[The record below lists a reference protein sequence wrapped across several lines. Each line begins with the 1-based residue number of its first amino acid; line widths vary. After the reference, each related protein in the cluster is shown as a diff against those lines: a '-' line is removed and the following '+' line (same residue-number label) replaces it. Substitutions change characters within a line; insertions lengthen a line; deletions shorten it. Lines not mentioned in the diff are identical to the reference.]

1 MRCKQKTETK
11 EISEWRQDRVVLC
24 EIAGGRNVI
33 AQGVSNWNLPHGNG
47 VRRDVAT
54 TNLEPNV
61 IIKRFEWC
69 PFTYWS
75 TVYTADQPRIDAL
88 NASKRDR
95 LRRIQGTVIQ
105 RCITCHFK
113 RYRVLFQLWNMRNQL
128 HCRES
133 TSYLQILWI
142 SGTPPTLL
150 PPRKMG
156 DNMTCSVLCGRR
168 RLPTPMPGRHAC
180 TEICGRTFVQR
191 VFSETRNE

>member
-1 MRCKQKTETK
+1 MVRDQCGSSTEPCVICSQRAHATTVADVSVYSANYLDRESFSPISVLARTRHVRWKQKTETK

-33 AQGVSNWNLPHGNG
+33 AQGVWNWNLPHGNG

-75 TVYTADQPRIDAL
+75 TVYTADHPRINAL

-95 LRRIQGTVIQ
+95 LCRIQGTVIQ

-113 RYRVLFQLWNMRNQL
+113 R
-128 HCRES
+128 
-133 TSYLQILWI
+133 
-142 SGTPPTLL
+142 
-150 PPRKMG
+150 
-156 DNMTCSVLCGRR
+156 
-168 RLPTPMPGRHAC
+168 
-180 TEICGRTFVQR
+180 
-191 VFSETRNE
+191 